1 VDLVLQHL
9 LLTVVIELRVRVI
22 AILAIL
28 ILSAS
33 MTSAR
38 PGGEGDDIR
47 SMQCGGSCHSDPA
60 LNASSAAT
68 ISVGQ
73 PSSNWAGLLT
83 TVTVDITDF
92 PESETRLVGVFLLT
106 NDLGAKDTPQHEG
119 WTIIADPNGG
129 MVNYIETRV
138 ANGETSASV
147 TWTLK
152 APTVA
157 GNYDLL
163 ASIHHGGVGNSVSIH
178 GNSLTISAAIAEPPE
193 DLPRLASTF
202 IPPSTRSL
210 NQETIITLETEDVT
224 NHVVEMRVPGAQPIT
239 LDIVDGT
246 FTIPPAINPGSIEW
260 RATLSGVGPDQ
271 QTPWF
276 TLIAK
281 EEGWQADR
289 IELYLQA
296 FALLF
301 LMTGLVLA
309 SDRKPKEEKIDL
321 VGVMGLPQ
329 PEFVPQVIPEA
340 QRWANPVADPNPV
353 VSATPPLPPEGLPA
367 GWTMEQ
373 WQHYGEQ
380 YLQGGFK

>member
-1 VDLVLQHL
+1 MQHL
-9 LLTVVIELRVRVI
+9 LLTVVIELRIRVI

-60 LNASSAAT
+60 LNASSAAM
-68 ISVGQ
+68 ISVEQ

-83 TVTVDITDF
+83 TVTVNITDF

-106 NDLGAKDTPQHEG
+106 NDQGAKDTPQHEG
-119 WTIIADPNGG
+119 WTIVADPNGG
-129 MVNYIETRV
+129 TVNYIETRV

-152 APTVA
+152 APTAA

-178 GNSLTISAAIAEPPE
+178 GNSLTISVAITEPPE

-224 NHVVEMRVPGAQPIT
+224 DYVVEMRVPGAQSVT

-276 TLIAK
+276 ILIAK

-296 FALLF
+296 VALLF
-301 LMTGLVLA
+301 LMTGLVLV
-309 SDRKPKEEKIDL
+309 SDRKPREEKIDL
-321 VGVMGLPQ
+321 VGVLGLPGPNANLQ
-329 PEFVPQVIPEA
+329 ATMEPQ
-340 QRWANPVADPNPV
+340 QLSTPVVDYNPV
-353 VSATPPLPPEGLPA
+353 VPSTPPVPIEGLPA

-380 YLQGGFK
+380 YLRGGFR

>member
-1 VDLVLQHL
+1 
-9 LLTVVIELRVRVI
+9 
-22 AILAIL
+22 
-28 ILSAS
+28 

-60 LNASSAAT
+60 LNASSAAI
-68 ISVGQ
+68 ISVGE

-83 TVTVDITDF
+83 TVTVNITDF

-106 NDLGAKDTPQHEG
+106 NDLGAKDTPQHDG
-119 WTIIADPNGG
+119 WTIVADPNGG
-129 MVNYIETRV
+129 IVNYIETRV
-138 ANGETSASV
+138 ANGETSTSV

-152 APTVA
+152 APTAA

-178 GNSLTISAAIAEPPE
+178 GNSVTVSLAIVEPPE

-210 NQETIITLETEDVT
+210 NQETAITLETEDVT
-224 NHVVEMRVPGAQPIT
+224 DYVVEMRVPGAQSVT
-239 LDIVDGT
+239 LDVVDGT

-260 RATLSGVGPDQ
+260 RVTLSGVGPDQ
-271 QTPWF
+271 HTPWF

-281 EEGWQADR
+281 EEGWQSDR
-289 IELYLQA
+289 LELYLQA
-296 FALLF
+296 VALLF
-301 LMTGLVLA
+301 LMAGLVLV
-309 SDRKPKEEKIDL
+309 SDRKPREEKIDL
-321 VGVMGLPQ
+321 VGVLGLPE
-329 PEFVPQVIPEA
+329 PDVNPLTNLDT
-340 QRWANPVADPNPV
+340 QRWSNPVVTPNPVAP
-353 VSATPPLPPEGLPA
+353 STPPVPLEGLPA

-373 WQHYGEQ
+373 WQYYGEQ
-380 YLQGGFK
+380 YLRGELR

>member
-1 VDLVLQHL
+1 LQHL
-9 LLTVVIELRVRVI
+9 LLTEVIELRIRVI

-28 ILSAS
+28 ILSASMTS

-60 LNASSAAT
+60 LNASSAAM

-83 TVTVDITDF
+83 TVTVNITDF

-106 NDLGAKDTPQHEG
+106 NDQGAKDTPQHEG
-119 WTIIADPNGG
+119 WTIVADPNGG
-129 MVNYIETRV
+129 TVNYIEIRI
-138 ANGETSASV
+138 ANGETSTSV

-152 APTVA
+152 APTTA
-157 GNYDLL
+157 GNYDIL
-163 ASIHHGGVGNSVSIH
+163 ASIHHGGVGNGVSIH
-178 GNSLTISAAIAEPPE
+178 GNSLTISAAIAEPPD

-202 IPPSTRSL
+202 VPPNTRSL

-224 NHVVEMRVPGAQPIT
+224 DYVVEMRVPGAQSVT

-281 EEGWQADR
+281 EEGWQSDR
-289 IELYLQA
+289 LELYLQA

-309 SDRKPKEEKIDL
+309 SDRKPRGDKIDL
-321 VGVMGLPQ
+321 VGALGLPQ
-329 PEFVPQVIPEA
+329 PDFNPPATLLPQ
-340 QRWANPVADPNPV
+340 QWSNPVVDHSPV
-353 VSATPPLPPEGLPA
+353 VSATPPVPLEGLPA

-380 YLQGGFK
+380 YLQGGFR

>member
-1 VDLVLQHL
+1 MQHL
-9 LLTVVIELRVRVI
+9 LSAEVIELRIRVI

-60 LNASSAAT
+60 LNASSAAM
-68 ISVGQ
+68 ISIEQ
-73 PSSNWAGLLT
+73 PSSKWAGLLT
-83 TVTVDITDF
+83 TVTVNITDF
-92 PESETRLVGVFLLT
+92 PESETRLVGVFLLI
-106 NDLGAKDTPQHEG
+106 NDQGAKDTPQHDG
-119 WTIIADPNGG
+119 WVIVADPNGG
-129 MVNYIETRV
+129 TVNYIETRV
-138 ANGETSASV
+138 ANGETSVSV

-152 APTVA
+152 APPVA
-157 GNYDLL
+157 GNYDLF

-178 GNSLTISAAIAEPPE
+178 GNSQMISLAIVEPPE

-210 NQETIITLETEDVT
+210 NQETVIILETEDVT
-224 NHVVEMRVPGAQPIT
+224 DYVVEMRVPGAQSTT
-239 LDIVDGT
+239 LEIVDGT

-276 TLIAK
+276 ILIAK
-281 EEGWQADR
+281 EEGWQADQ

-301 LMTGLVLA
+301 LMTGLVLV
-309 SDRKPKEEKIDL
+309 SSRKSRGEKIDL

-329 PEFVPQVIPEA
+329 PDFNPMMTMEIQPQASLVAENQPVIPI
-340 QRWANPVADPNPV
+340 
-353 VSATPPLPPEGLPA
+353 TPSVPPEGLPI

-373 WQHYGEQ
+373 WQHYGER
-380 YLQGGFK
+380 YLRGEFR

>member
-1 VDLVLQHL
+1 LQHL
-9 LLTVVIELRVRVI
+9 LSAEVIELRIRVI

-60 LNASSAAT
+60 LNASSAAM
-68 ISVGQ
+68 ISIEQ
-73 PSSNWAGLLT
+73 PSSKWAGLLT
-83 TVTVDITDF
+83 TVTVNITDF
-92 PESETRLVGVFLLT
+92 PESETRLVGVFLLI
-106 NDLGAKDTPQHEG
+106 NDQGAKDTPQHDG
-119 WTIIADPNGG
+119 WVIVADPNGG
-129 MVNYIETRV
+129 TVNYIETRV
-138 ANGETSASV
+138 ANGETSVSV

-152 APTVA
+152 APPVA
-157 GNYDLL
+157 GNYDLF

-178 GNSLTISAAIAEPPE
+178 GNSQMISLAIVEPPE

-210 NQETIITLETEDVT
+210 NQETVIILETEDVT
-224 NHVVEMRVPGAQPIT
+224 DYVVEMRVPGAQSIT
-239 LDIVDGT
+239 LEIVDGT

-276 TLIAK
+276 ILIAK
-281 EEGWQADR
+281 EEGWQADQ

-301 LMTGLVLA
+301 LMTGLVLV
-309 SDRKPKEEKIDL
+309 SSRKSRGEKIDL

-329 PEFVPQVIPEA
+329 PDFNPMMTMEIQPQASLVVENQPVIPI
-340 QRWANPVADPNPV
+340 
-353 VSATPPLPPEGLPA
+353 TPSVPPEGLPI

-373 WQHYGEQ
+373 WQHYGER
-380 YLQGGFK
+380 YLRGEFR